1 MRGGADPIERS
12 RPPRISL
19 SARFRRPRL
28 VIADSGDR
36 GPPEGLRERSAMMRP
51 VNVTAVAAFF
61 CIAIA
66 LGPHVA
72 CAQSADTEAVKAAL
86 NNFFA
91 AASSREMAKMEALW
105 VREPNV
111 VLVLPP
117 DKIPLDRVGSR
128 KERLASALRLS
139 CGMERFGERGPSYSN
154 LSGPGNHHHSCLHP
168 GQDQGRYAAELFGS
182 LDPGLCQTRGP
193 LAVGGKSRLACAR
206 VAHLK
211 ADCQRALPHSAV
223 WQHGC

>member
-1 MRGGADPIERS
+1 
-12 RPPRISL
+12 
-19 SARFRRPRL
+19 
-28 VIADSGDR
+28 
-36 GPPEGLRERSAMMRP
+36 MRP

-105 VREPNV
+105 VLEPNV

-117 DKIPLDRVGSR
+117 DRTPSIGWEAAKKDWQARF
-128 KERLASALRLS
+128 ELS
-139 CGMERFGERGPSYSN
+139 CGVERFSERGPEYSN
-154 LSGPGNHHHSCLHP
+154 LSGPGNHQHSCLHP
-168 GQDQGRYAAELFGS
+168 G
-182 LDPGLCQTRGP
+182 
-193 LAVGGKSRLACAR
+193 
-206 VAHLK
+206 
-211 ADCQRALPHSAV
+211 
-223 WQHGC
+223 